1 MKINSSVET
10 WKHSVSN
17 QSENSSKIEVGEIE
31 IIEEKLE
38 EVAYE
43 KYLGD
48 IISNDGNSIRN
59 IKSRV
64 NKGKGVAIR
73 IMQILESNPL
83 GKLYFEVAVVLR
95 NALFV
100 SSVLC
105 NSEAWFN
112 VTKSQLELL
121 ESADVLLLRNIMNC
135 PKSTPKEMLFLELGV
150 QPLRDIIQQRRLNFL
165 FYILQQKPDS
175 LLFKMFK
182 KQIEDKSK
190 KDWVNTVLSDLD
202 ELQLIYSFEQIQNMN
217 KIKWMNIAKQ
227 SSLKHSFQRLEI
239 LKEKHSKVS
248 NIKYGHFRMQKYLS
262 PNDENLSKSE
272 MQTIF
277 KMRCKVMNVKMN
289 MKSMHESHEC
299 RVCLKENETQ
309 EHVFR
314 CKEIFEYRK
323 SMNMVETNY
332 DKIEYGSVKEQ
343 KEVMKTF
350 KEQLKALEC
359 YVEKE
364 KHCN

>member
-1 MKINSSVET
+1 
-10 WKHSVSN
+10 
-17 QSENSSKIEVGEIE
+17 
-31 IIEEKLE
+31 
-38 EVAYE
+38 
-43 KYLGD
+43 
-48 IISNDGNSIRN
+48 
-59 IKSRV
+59 
-64 NKGKGVAIR
+64 
-73 IMQILESNPL
+73 
-83 GKLYFEVAVVLR
+83 
-95 NALFV
+95 
-100 SSVLC
+100 
-105 NSEAWFN
+105 
-112 VTKSQLELL
+112 
-121 ESADVLLLRNIMNC
+121 
-135 PKSTPKEMLFLELGV
+135 
-150 QPLRDIIQQRRLNFL
+150 
-165 FYILQQKPDS
+165 
-175 LLFKMFK
+175 
-182 KQIEDKSK
+182 
-190 KDWVNTVLSDLD
+190 
-202 ELQLIYSFEQIQNMN
+202 MN
-217 KIKWMNIAKQ
+217 KIKWMNSVKQ

-299 RVCLKENETQ
+299 RVCLKEKETQ

-350 KEQLKALEC
+350 KEQLKALEF